1 MVSAS
6 IPITEAVIPARY
18 PESWLD
24 QTLMDPKLVNDLQ
37 QAEITE
43 SLSELKM
50 QNGME
55 LLYGRALYPRY
66 YGPKGGIPGNAWYA
80 FVPRDYARLGFYL
93 LGSIGQNVVLPLEE
107 KPTYFPHASDV
118 IILGCSQDEFFEA
131 QLVVLMGDEMN
142 IIFQRVPQPNWK
154 CSEVE

>member
-6 IPITEAVIPARY
+6 IPITEAVIPERY

-37 QAEITE
+37 QAGITAY
-43 SLSELKM
+43 LSELEM

-55 LLYGRALYPRY
+55 LLYGRALFPRY
-66 YGPKGGIPGNAWYA
+66 YGSNGGIPGNAWYA

-93 LGSIGQNVVLPLEE
+93 LGPSG
-107 KPTYFPHASDV
+107 K
-118 IILGCSQDEFFEA
+118 
-131 QLVVLMGDEMN
+131 
-142 IIFQRVPQPNWK
+142 
-154 CSEVE
+154 